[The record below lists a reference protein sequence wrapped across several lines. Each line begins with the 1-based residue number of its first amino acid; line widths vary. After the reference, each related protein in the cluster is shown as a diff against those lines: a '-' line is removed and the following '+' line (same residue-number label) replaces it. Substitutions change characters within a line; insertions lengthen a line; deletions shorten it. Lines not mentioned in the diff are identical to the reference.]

1 LNQKGRSVIPVFL
14 ILLVLVLYQLV
25 NRAIWLF
32 TAESSLPE
40 VIEFI
45 LYGFAFAV
53 LFVFLVRSFGTKSDK
68 TFVVSRMDS
77 IFGEKKV

>member
-45 LYGFAFAV
+45 LYGFAFVV